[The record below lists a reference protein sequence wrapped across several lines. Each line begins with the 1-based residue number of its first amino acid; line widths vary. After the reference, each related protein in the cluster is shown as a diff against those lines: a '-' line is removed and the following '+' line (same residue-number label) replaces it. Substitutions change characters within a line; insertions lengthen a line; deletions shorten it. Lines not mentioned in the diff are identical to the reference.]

1 MLDIQQLRN
10 DLDNVVARLAARKFV
25 FPAEEFKA
33 LEAQRKIIQ
42 TNTENLQA
50 KRNAAS
56 KQIGI
61 AKSKGEDASAILA
74 EVAGLGDELKAA
86 EAQLNDI
93 QASMQALMLNVP
105 NLPHESVPVGQD
117 ESQNVEAR
125 RWGTPRSFDFE
136 VKDHAD
142 VGAPLGLD
150 FDTGAKLS
158 GARFTL
164 MKGQIAKL
172 HRAIA
177 QFMLDTQT
185 DKHGYTECYTPYMV
199 NRETLVGT
207 GQLPKFEE
215 DLFATPHN
223 DSKLYLIPTSEVTLT
238 NTVRDEIVAADSL
251 PIKLT
256 AHTPCFRSEA
266 GSYGRDTKGMIR
278 QHQFDKVE
286 MVQIVHPDTS
296 YQALEE
302 IVGHAEAILQA
313 LELPY
318 RVVSLCTG
326 DMGFGAAK
334 TYDLEVWLPAQNTY
348 REISSVSNCEAFQA
362 RRLQA
367 RFRNA
372 NGKPELL
379 HTLNGSGLA
388 VGRTLV
394 AVLENNQ
401 NADGSVTIPKALQ
414 PYMGGKTAL
423 TV

>member
-33 LEAQRKIIQ
+33 LEAQRKTIQ

-86 EAQLNDI
+86 EAQLNEI
-93 QASMQALMLNVP
+93 QVNMQALMLNVP

-215 DLFATPHN
+215 DLFVTPHN

-286 MVQIVHPDTS
+286 MVQIVHPETS

-302 IVGHAEAILQA
+302 MVGHAEAILQA

-401 NADGSVTIPKALQ
+401 NADGSVTIPKVLQ